1 MLFSILFSRLSLL
14 LFRFRLSVARL
25 VLESV
30 WLHNDRTFFLARID
44 WKLLFWYLL
53 PPLLLLL
60 LSNCTKSRHT
70 QKNNNKRRRPN
81 MSTNMSSH
89 FLPTRVCV
97 FWERG
102 VGHDKC
108 SRRRSLTFVNKR
120 RVAFLW
126 RMSFDCLTAKLSISI
141 CCGNYSVLGNV
152 AIALETPS
160 LRSLEAML

>member
-70 QKNNNKRRRPN
+70 QKTITNDDGRTCQQTCQAIFCPRGSVYSGKGVWVTTNAVVEGVWPL
-81 MSTNMSSH
+81 STRDVLLSSEECH
-89 FLPTRVCV
+89 LIVWLQNCRFQ
-97 FWERG
+97 
-102 VGHDKC
+102 
-108 SRRRSLTFVNKR
+108 FV
-120 RVAFLW
+120 
-126 RMSFDCLTAKLSISI
+126 
-141 CCGNYSVLGNV
+141 V
-152 AIALETPS
+152 AIIPS
-160 LRSLEAML
+160 

>member
-1 MLFSILFSRLSLL
+1 MFFSILFSRLSLL

-89 FLPTRVCV
+89 FFAHEGLCIL
-97 FWERG
+97 G
-102 VGHDKC
+102 KGC
-108 SRRRSLTFVNKR
+108 GSRQMQSSKEFDLCQQETCCFPLKNVIWLSDCKTVDFNL
-120 RVAFLW
+120 LW
-126 RMSFDCLTAKLSISI
+126 QLFR
-141 CCGNYSVLGNV
+141 
-152 AIALETPS
+152 
-160 LRSLEAML
+160 LR

>member
-70 QKNNNKRRRPN
+70 QKTI
-81 MSTNMSSH
+81 TNDDGRTCQQTCQAI

-152 AIALETPS
+152 AIAL
-160 LRSLEAML
+160 